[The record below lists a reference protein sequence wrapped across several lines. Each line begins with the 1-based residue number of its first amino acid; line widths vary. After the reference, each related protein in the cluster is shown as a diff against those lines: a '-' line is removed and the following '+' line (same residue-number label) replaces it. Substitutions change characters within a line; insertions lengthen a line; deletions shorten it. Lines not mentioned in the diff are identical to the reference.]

1 MAVGHGVV
9 AYHSAPSPA
18 GSGRSEDA
26 MAVIPIGADAAL
38 LAVADGMGGLPG
50 GREAAAC
57 AVRTLADALSGAT
70 LSGDGIGESGLRP
83 LIMDAIEAAN
93 HEIIAGGLG
102 SATTLAVAELG
113 PGFVRPY
120 HVGDSEIMLFGQRGR
135 LGFQSVPHSPVGFA
149 YHAGLLDESEA
160 ISHADRHLV
169 SNVLGTRDMR
179 IEVGS
184 RIQMNPSDTLVLC
197 SDGLVDNLQ
206 FAEICELLRAGPLDR
221 QFRRLIALTRDRMA
235 QSQGERPSK
244 PDDLT
249 VMVFRTRPGRRLRAL
264 TEARTG
270 AGPAPDPAQAEEDSG
285 AGR

>member
-1 MAVGHGVV
+1 MAKSLPVSSTGSVIHAGPDQRLEGILKIGSG
-9 AYHSAPSPA
+9 AAAFFSAPSPT
-18 GSGRSEDA
+18 GSGLSQDA
-26 MAVIPIGADAAL
+26 FALVPVGTDAAI

-57 AVRTLADALSGAT
+57 AVRALADALANPTTNG
-70 LSGDGIGESGLRP
+70 SGLRP
-83 LIMDAIEAAN
+83 IIMDAIEAAN
-93 HEIIAGGLG
+93 QEIIGTGLG
-102 SATTLAVAELG
+102 SATTLAIAELG

-179 IEVGS
+179 VEVGS
-184 RIQMNPSDTLVLC
+184 QIPMKPSDTLILC

-206 FAEICELLRAGPLDR
+206 FAEICALLRAGPLDR
-221 QFRRLIALTRDRMA
+221 QFRRMLEVALERMSREGGA
-235 QSQGERPSK
+235 QPSK

-249 VMVFRTRPGRRLRAL
+249 VIAFRLTPDRRLRKRL
-264 TEARTG
+264 G
-270 AGPAPDPAQAEEDSG
+270 M
-285 AGR
+285 